1 MLLKIEKFYK
11 LLEDPLNRDVKLK
24 FKWKNKK
31 ISSIIK
37 KKSLVKFINKIPILI
52 DFSNSVL
59 HKNIFKGLY

>member
-11 LLEDPLNRDVKLK
+11 LLQDPLNSDVKLK

-37 KKSLVKFINKIPILI
+37 KKNQLNLLI
-52 DFSNSVL
+52 KYQF
-59 HKNIFKGLY
+59 

>member
-24 FKWKNKK
+24 FTWKNKK

-37 KKSLVKFINKIPILI
+37 KKKF
-52 DFSNSVL
+52 S
-59 HKNIFKGLY
+59 